1 MEKFYADRDRDL
13 QDYLARNAMLLEK
26 GLLSPADI
34 FTHAY
39 TLGALQNATKGEND

>member
-1 MEKFYADRDRDL
+1 MEQFYADRDRDL
-13 QDYLARNAMLLEK
+13 QAYLTRNAELLEK

>member
-1 MEKFYADRDRDL
+1 MEQFYADRDRDL
-13 QDYLARNAMLLEK
+13 QDYLAKNAMLLEQ

-39 TLGALQNATKGEND
+39 TLGALQNATKGENE

>member
-13 QDYLARNAMLLEK
+13 QEYLARNAQLLEK

-39 TLGALQNATKGEND
+39 TLGALQNATKEQND